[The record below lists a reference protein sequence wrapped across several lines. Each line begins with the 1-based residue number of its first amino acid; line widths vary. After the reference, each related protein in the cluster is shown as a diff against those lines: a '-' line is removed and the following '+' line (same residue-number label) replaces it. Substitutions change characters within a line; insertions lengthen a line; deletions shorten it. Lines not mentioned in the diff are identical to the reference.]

1 MKSDNE
7 KIPAYNEIS
16 IKSKVQNGKRISNC
30 AIQGGIMKV
39 FHVKKQLA
47 ALFMPGFL
55 IGIIYVNFLAKK
67 YVAAPDLFSEYF
79 LDQFRGVQIDEK
91 EYLWYLLRIRCVPFF
106 MLSGLALTKLKKV
119 SAGLFLGWTGISVG
133 VLVSL
138 AASNLGMKG
147 CLLCLIGVSPQ
158 FLFYIPAYF
167 MILKYCNESEDGRWN
182 RQKTIF
188 VGLMMSL
195 GIITELYVNPVLV
208 KLFLNYV

>member
-1 MKSDNE
+1 
-7 KIPAYNEIS
+7 
-16 IKSKVQNGKRISNC
+16 
-30 AIQGGIMKV
+30 MKV

-79 LDQFRGVQIDEK
+79 LDQFRGADRRKRIFMVSASHS
-91 EYLWYLLRIRCVPFF
+91 LRSVFYAFRVG
-106 MLSGLALTKLKKV
+106 SYEVEKV

-167 MILKYCNESEDGRWN
+167 MILKYCYESEDGRWN

>member
-1 MKSDNE
+1 
-7 KIPAYNEIS
+7 
-16 IKSKVQNGKRISNC
+16 
-30 AIQGGIMKV
+30 
-39 FHVKKQLA
+39 
-47 ALFMPGFL
+47 
-55 IGIIYVNFLAKK
+55 
-67 YVAAPDLFSEYF
+67 
-79 LDQFRGVQIDEK
+79 
-91 EYLWYLLRIRCVPFF
+91 
-106 MLSGLALTKLKKV
+106 
-119 SAGLFLGWTGISVG
+119 VG

-167 MILKYCNESEDGRWN
+167 MILKYCYESEDGRWN

>member
-1 MKSDNE
+1 
-7 KIPAYNEIS
+7 
-16 IKSKVQNGKRISNC
+16 
-30 AIQGGIMKV
+30 MKV

-133 VLVSL
+133 VQKMVKTKL
-138 AASNLGMKG
+138 
-147 CLLCLIGVSPQ
+147 
-158 FLFYIPAYF
+158 
-167 MILKYCNESEDGRWN
+167 LKYLVVQWFIMLK
-182 RQKTIF
+182 Q
-188 VGLMMSL
+188 
-195 GIITELYVNPVLV
+195 VNISVISPNTD
-208 KLFLNYV
+208 KK

>member
-1 MKSDNE
+1 
-7 KIPAYNEIS
+7 
-16 IKSKVQNGKRISNC
+16 
-30 AIQGGIMKV
+30 MKV

-167 MILKYCNESEDGRWN
+167 MILNYYRIICESCISE
-182 RQKTIF
+182 
-188 VGLMMSL
+188 VVL
-195 GIITELYVNPVLV
+195 ELCVVVYRLCAAHIVYRSFAP
-208 KLFLNYV
+208 FRR

>member
-1 MKSDNE
+1 
-7 KIPAYNEIS
+7 
-16 IKSKVQNGKRISNC
+16 
-30 AIQGGIMKV
+30 MKV

-55 IGIIYVNFLAKK
+55 IGIIYVNFLAKNMW
-67 YVAAPDLFSEYF
+67 
-79 LDQFRGVQIDEK
+79 Q
-91 EYLWYLLRIRCVPFF
+91 LRICSVNIFGSIQGCADRRKRIFMVSASHSLRSVF

-167 MILKYCNESEDGRWN
+167 MILKYCYESEDGRWN

>member
-1 MKSDNE
+1 MVSASHSLRSVFYAFRVGSYE
-7 KIPAYNEIS
+7 VE
-16 IKSKVQNGKRISNC
+16 KSKRRVISW
-30 AIQGGIMKV
+30 V
-39 FHVKKQLA
+39 
-47 ALFMPGFL
+47 
-55 IGIIYVNFLAKK
+55 
-67 YVAAPDLFSEYF
+67 D
-79 LDQFRGVQIDEK
+79 
-91 EYLWYLLRIRCVPFF
+91 
-106 MLSGLALTKLKKV
+106 
-119 SAGLFLGWTGISVG
+119 GISVG

-167 MILKYCNESEDGRWN
+167 MILKYCYESEDGRWN

>member
-1 MKSDNE
+1 
-7 KIPAYNEIS
+7 
-16 IKSKVQNGKRISNC
+16 
-30 AIQGGIMKV
+30 MKV

-47 ALFMPGFL
+47 ALFMPGCL
-55 IGIIYVNFLAKK
+55 IGIIYVTFLAKK
-67 YVAAPDLFSEYF
+67 SVAAPDLF
-79 LDQFRGVQIDEK
+79 R

-167 MILKYCNESEDGRWN
+167 MILKYCYESEDGRWN

>member
-1 MKSDNE
+1 
-7 KIPAYNEIS
+7 
-16 IKSKVQNGKRISNC
+16 
-30 AIQGGIMKV
+30 MKV

-119 SAGLFLGWTGISVG
+119 SWVISWVDRHICGGACFAGGIELGNERLS
-133 VLVSL
+133 LVSYRCFSTVSFL
-138 AASNLGMKG
+138 YS
-147 CLLCLIGVSPQ
+147 CVFYDPEILL
-158 FLFYIPAYF
+158 
-167 MILKYCNESEDGRWN
+167 
-182 RQKTIF
+182 
-188 VGLMMSL
+188 
-195 GIITELYVNPVLV
+195 
-208 KLFLNYV
+208 

>member
-1 MKSDNE
+1 
-7 KIPAYNEIS
+7 
-16 IKSKVQNGKRISNC
+16 
-30 AIQGGIMKV
+30 MKV

-167 MILKYCNESEDGRWN
+167 MILKYCYESEDGRWN

-188 VGLMMSL
+188 VSL

>member
-1 MKSDNE
+1 M
-7 KIPAYNEIS
+7 
-16 IKSKVQNGKRISNC
+16 
-30 AIQGGIMKV
+30 
-39 FHVKKQLA
+39 
-47 ALFMPGFL
+47 
-55 IGIIYVNFLAKK
+55 
-67 YVAAPDLFSEYF
+67 AAPDLFSELF
-79 LDQFRGVQIDEK
+79 FGSIQGCADRRK

-167 MILKYCNESEDGRWN
+167 MILKYCYESEDGRWN

-188 VGLMMSL
+188 VGLMMSFRNYYR
-195 GIITELYVNPVLV
+195 IICESCISEVVLELCVVVYRLCAAHIVYRSFAP
-208 KLFLNYV
+208 FRR

>member
-1 MKSDNE
+1 
-7 KIPAYNEIS
+7 
-16 IKSKVQNGKRISNC
+16 
-30 AIQGGIMKV
+30 MKV

-119 SAGLFLGWTGISVG
+119 SAGYFLGGQAYLW
-133 VLVSL
+133 
-138 AASNLGMKG
+138 G
-147 CLLCLIGVSPQ
+147 CL
-158 FLFYIPAYF
+158 F
-167 MILKYCNESEDGRWN
+167 RW
-182 RQKTIF
+182 RHRTW
-188 VGLMMSL
+188 
-195 GIITELYVNPVLV
+195 E
-208 KLFLNYV
+208 

>member
-1 MKSDNE
+1 MLVKTTDGTPDAVKVACPVWSGGKSGDNF
-7 KIPAYNEIS
+7 KGLPITI
-16 IKSKVQNGKRISNC
+16 
-30 AIQGGIMKV
+30 
-39 FHVKKQLA
+39 
-47 ALFMPGFL
+47 
-55 IGIIYVNFLAKK
+55 
-67 YVAAPDLFSEYF
+67 
-79 LDQFRGVQIDEK
+79 FRGVQIDEK

-167 MILKYCNESEDGRWN
+167 MILKYCYESEDGRWN